1 MWRPEE
7 VGVKP
12 QVEWQQ
18 AGQLDLEVQSEGR
31 TKRPAQLR
39 GEGCGRPGQ
48 AWQLGPEGCV
58 AHERWA
64 YLSVGYYHGD

>member
-1 MWRPEE
+1 MGE
-7 VGVKP
+7 KP
-12 QVEWQQ
+12 QVELQRES
-18 AGQLDLEVQSEGR
+18 QLGLEVLSEGR

-39 GEGCGRPGQ
+39 RAGCGRPGQ

-64 YLSVGYYHGD
+64 YLSVGYPHED